1 MKHTHR
7 CLTLAVC
14 LLLLFSW
21 VLPCAP
27 VSADARSGSLT
38 ETITWNLSDDGV
50 LTVSGTGE
58 MPDYNYLSHRGE
70 VISPPWSE
78 WKSEIKEILIG
89 EGITRIGDY
98 TFCYYTSVTEASEY
112 TSLQKIVF
120 PSTLRSVGSDAFF
133 CHYYNEDVN
142 PTLHVPSLKDWC
154 EIRFDTEGTCM
165 DFSVNQF
172 ASPVWTTGVPY
183 IDGKQPSGKIVF
195 PASLTEVQP
204 CTFDNWA
211 GITEIVLH
219 DGITEIGEL
228 AFSTTKIKTITL
240 PEGISD
246 IKMGTFSGC
255 YELTEIDLP
264 DSVQSI
270 GHDAFYACKKL
281 TEITLPTSLRFI
293 GTDAFALCNTLSK
306 VHITDLAS
314 YLHVYQGDPFQGGH
328 LLEGNAKTSRTLYLN
343 GEKLTEIVI
352 PSEIK
357 VIPPYAFYGC
367 DTLTKVTF
375 KDSFELIGERA
386 FDGCTALT
394 AVEQVISIDTVRNV
408 SGYVVQQYAFS
419 GCKSLKNIPTVYD
432 HIGAKAF
439 ADCASLT
446 DIELWAD
453 YVEPAAFEGCTSL
466 RSAAINRSN
475 LLDNASDPAHSL
487 SSLLEVKLWSIDP
500 TDAFSERY
508 TEIAKEGNFT
518 VYSRCE
524 HDWKPEDGFDGCIFD
539 GVCTH
544 CGRTKEHITNHTAGE
559 WTTVTEP
566 TETAVGEKQIACTV
580 CGEVLERETIDMLEK
595 TEESSQTVSEETS
608 EEISEETG
616 EEASEETSIETSHA
630 SASSAPTEST
640 APDTQKG
647 GVPVWAVVLIALC
660 AAACGVGGT
669 YLIIKKK

>member
-1 MKHTHR
+1 M
-7 CLTLAVC
+7 
-14 LLLLFSW
+14 
-21 VLPCAP
+21 
-27 VSADARSGSLT
+27 
-38 ETITWNLSDDGV
+38 
-50 LTVSGTGE
+50 
-58 MPDYNYLSHRGE
+58 
-70 VISPPWSE
+70 
-78 WKSEIKEILIG
+78 
-89 EGITRIGDY
+89 
-98 TFCYYTSVTEASEY
+98 
-112 TSLQKIVF
+112 
-120 PSTLRSVGSDAFF
+120 
-133 CHYYNEDVN
+133 
-142 PTLHVPSLKDWC
+142 
-154 EIRFDTEGTCM
+154 
-165 DFSVNQF
+165 
-172 ASPVWTTGVPY
+172 
-183 IDGKQPSGKIVF
+183 
-195 PASLTEVQP
+195 
-204 CTFDNWA
+204 
-211 GITEIVLH
+211 
-219 DGITEIGEL
+219 
-228 AFSTTKIKTITL
+228 
-240 PEGISD
+240 
-246 IKMGTFSGC
+246 
-255 YELTEIDLP
+255 
-264 DSVQSI
+264 
-270 GHDAFYACKKL
+270 
-281 TEITLPTSLRFI
+281 PTSLRFI
-293 GTDAFALCNTLSK
+293 GTDAFALCNSLSK

-314 YLHVYQGDPFQGGH
+314 YLHVYYGDPFQEGYLLQGGRH
-328 LLEGNAKTSRTLYLN
+328 GKRTLYLN

-375 KDSFELIGERA
+375 TDSFELIGERA
-386 FDGCTALT
+386 FEGCTALT
-394 AVEQVISIDTVRNV
+394 AIETVIGGDTVRNA

-466 RSAAINRSN
+466 RSAAINRTM
-475 LLDNASDPAHSL
+475 LLNNAANPEHSL

-500 TDAFSERY
+500 TDTFSERY

-524 HDWKPEDGFDGCIFD
+524 HEWEPQDGSDGCIFD

-544 CGRTKEHITNHTAGE
+544 CGRTKEHITAHTAGE

-566 TETAVGEKQIACTV
+566 TETAIGEKQIVCTV

-608 EEISEETG
+608 EEISEET
-616 EEASEETSIETSHA
+616 SDETSITTSHA

-669 YLIIKKK
+669 YFVIRKK